1 MRRFL
6 VIPVIAGLLV
16 TLGACGAKDDT
27 ATSSGDNPTTTQ
39 PATTSTTDD
48 PASGDD
54 ANADTGSDTD
64 SGGGI
69 GDLPP
74 GIDKGCFQVSALMM
88 QSLVLVTPGAS
99 SQDFDQL
106 EADIEAAK
114 DDMPAEIADA
124 FDTWSAAWVEFAAD
138 MEEINANGGFSN
150 PENVAK
156 IEAANAPMETPEV
169 EAASDQLEQYVDEKC
184 DTGS

>member
-27 ATSSGDNPTTTQ
+27 ATSSGDSPTTTQ
-39 PATTSTTDD
+39 QATTTTGDD
-48 PASGDD
+48 SSSGDD
-54 ANADTGSDTD
+54 TDND

-88 QSLVLVTPGAS
+88 QSLVLVNPDAS
-99 SQDFDQL
+99 SEDFDQL

-114 DDMPAEIADA
+114 DDMPSEIADA

-150 PENVAK
+150 PENISK
-156 IEAANAPMETPEV
+156 IEEANAPMETPEV